1 VLILVPKS
9 VLVQWQEELYE
20 KFALNIPRYD
30 GHTFYDA
37 FGRAVPGKDDGNPWE
52 AHPIFLA
59 SSHLAKRRDR
69 QTQLLEAQDW
79 DLVLVDEAH
88 HARRKDFLNKDQFRP
103 NRLLELLLG
112 TEGRPGLASK
122 TRGLLLLTATPMQVD
137 PLEVFDLLKLLGMG
151 GRWGVEGSFL
161 RYFEELRKPFEDID
175 WPFVLGMLDDYF
187 ATGGQWDEQ
196 FCRVAEGRVGAVAW
210 DQLRRLPRSRN
221 AEAVIRQLDGEA
233 QGVLRQL
240 AVRHTPLRRHVFRN
254 TRPLLREYRKQGL
267 LKENVPDREPR
278 PEWIEMKPE
287 EWELYERIEKT

>member
-1 VLILVPKS
+1 M
-9 VLVQWQEELYE
+9 
-20 KFALNIPRYD
+20 
-30 GHTFYDA
+30 
-37 FGRAVPGKDDGNPWE
+37 
-52 AHPIFLA
+52 
-59 SSHLAKRRDR
+59 
-69 QTQLLEAQDW
+69 
-79 DLVLVDEAH
+79 LVDEAH

-112 TEGRPGLASK
+112 HGGPARLGEQDARPAAADGHADA
-122 TRGLLLLTATPMQVD
+122 GGPV
-137 PLEVFDLLKLLGMG
+137 EVFDLLKLLGMG

-161 RYFEELRKPFEDID
+161 RYFEELRQPFEDID

-196 FCRVAEGRVGAVAW
+196 FCRVAEGRVGSVAW

-221 AEAVIRQLDGEA
+221 AEAVIRQLDGQA

-287 EWELYERIEKT
+287 EWKLYERIEEYIRDHYQKYEAERRGLGFIMTVYRRRLTSSFYAIQQSLERRLAYLKGAAQGDLADG